1 MACALEEIEKWLI
14 ARSYHPDASTVEAA
28 AACIRDLAERI
39 AELEDQPTPAPRLP
53 WTSIGVW
60 SMEQGRDDP
69 VPVLRMRGE
78 DELAVLIE
86 RGVGDIEYEV
96 MVRPADGSTLSGQPA
111 LEQEVEGDRNDT
123 YTGALSGN

>member
-1 MACALEEIEKWLI
+1 
-14 ARSYHPDASTVEAA
+14 
-28 AACIRDLAERI
+28 
-39 AELEDQPTPAPRLP
+39 
-53 WTSIGVW
+53 
-60 SMEQGRDDP
+60 
-69 VPVLRMRGE
+69 MRGE

-96 MVRPADGSTLSGQPA
+96 MARPADGSTLSGQPA